1 MTKSGLQLRIKEQF
15 WPRKGRRQSGRQLRG
30 MEKVL
35 ISGIMLA
42 TLGHRGETLQNKKEL
57 SDVKSV
63 SLKDSISSLLSNA
76 IFRNE
81 TGSLG
86 ALRQDKDNLF
96 SR

>member
-1 MTKSGLQLRIKEQF
+1 MTKSGLQFGIKEQF

-63 SLKDSISSLLSNA
+63 S
-76 IFRNE
+76 
-81 TGSLG
+81 
-86 ALRQDKDNLF
+86 
-96 SR
+96 

>member
-1 MTKSGLQLRIKEQF
+1 
-15 WPRKGRRQSGRQLRG
+15 

-63 SLKDSISSLLSNA
+63 SSKIQSQVCA
-76 IFRNE
+76 VM
-81 TGSLG
+81 
-86 ALRQDKDNLF
+86 LF
-96 SR
+96 SEMKLEA

>member
-1 MTKSGLQLRIKEQF
+1 M
-15 WPRKGRRQSGRQLRG
+15 
-30 MEKVL
+30 L

-63 SLKDSISSLLSNA
+63 SSKIQSQVCSVNA

-86 ALRQDKDNLF
+86 ALLYGKARTTCSVGEELVLY
-96 SR
+96 SACYHLH